1 MRQQMRL
8 GLGAGAM
15 AVAGAFLL
23 APTAGAS
30 PAAPDHA
37 RGAATA
43 AAACP
48 APLHAY
54 QYTNYTGGYKKFC
67 KSDMRLSDNR
77 FNNGGKVN
85 DHIRSVKNLTRG
97 CYWTLW
103 TDYWNRGRKTTFNP
117 WTWDANLANN
127 RVGYKTSSL
136 YKWCN

>member
-1 MRQQMRL
+1 MKQQL
-8 GLGAGAM
+8 AIGLGGAVVLM
-15 AVAGAFLL
+15 AGAFSF
-23 APTAGAS
+23 APAAGAS
-30 PAAPDHA
+30 
-37 RGAATA
+37 AATSDRAQTTAAA

-54 QYTNYTGGYKKFC
+54 QYKNYTGGYKKFC
-67 KSDMRLSDNR
+67 KSDMKLSDNR

-103 TDYWNRGRKTTFNP
+103 TNYYNRGAHRTFKP
-117 WTWDANLANN
+117 WSWDNDLAGS

-136 YKWCN
+136 YKSCV